1 MNEKEFRQYVY
12 EERRQGRSDSQ
23 IARSLGM
30 SLKHMIG
37 RLNGVDVDKIDP
49 PKTNAQAAKDLGI
62 KEAPV
67 HPVQKP
73 EVKPVSGA
81 KQPEK
86 HEKPKKEKSVDI
98 PKVEKPK
105 EEKPVEDPKEEKPVE
120 DLSWME

>member
-1 MNEKEFRQYVY
+1 MTDKEFRQYVY
-12 EERRQGRSDSQ
+12 EEKRQGRSESE

-30 SLKHMIG
+30 SLAHFMG
-37 RLNGVDVDKIDP
+37 RLNGVDVDKVDP
-49 PKTNAQAAKDLGI
+49 PKTNTQVAKDLGI

-67 HPVQKP
+67 RNISKP

-86 HEKPKKEKSVDI
+86 HEKPKKEKPVDI
-98 PKVEKPK
+98 PKAAE
-105 EEKPVEDPKEEKPVE
+105 EEKKAE

>member
-1 MNEKEFRQYVY
+1 MTDKEFRQYVY
-12 EERRQGRSDSQ
+12 EEKRQGRSESE

-30 SLKHMIG
+30 SLSHLMG
-37 RLNGVDVDKIDP
+37 RLNGVDVEKVDP
-49 PKTNAQAAKDLGI
+49 PKQKV
-62 KEAPV
+62 EAPKIET
-67 HPVQKP
+67 KP

-98 PKVEKPK
+98 PKAAE
-105 EEKPVEDPKEEKPVE
+105 EEKKLE

>member
-1 MNEKEFRQYVY
+1 MTDKEFNAYVY

-30 SLKHMIG
+30 SLKHLIG
-37 RLNGVDVDKIDP
+37 RLNGVDVEKIDP
-49 PKTNAQAAKDLGI
+49 PKQKP
-62 KEAPV
+62 EAPK
-67 HPVQKP
+67 QEKKQ

-86 HEKPKKEKSVDI
+86 HEKPKKEKAVDI
-98 PKVEKPK
+98 PKAEEPK
-105 EEKPVEDPKEEKPVE
+105 EEKKAD

>member
-1 MNEKEFRQYVY
+1 MTDKEFRQYVY
-12 EERRQGRSDSQ
+12 EEKRQGRSESQ

-30 SLKHMIG
+30 SLSHLMG
-37 RLNGVDVDKIDP
+37 RLNGVDVEKVDP
-49 PKTNAQAAKDLGI
+49 PKTNTQVAKDLGI

-67 HPVQKP
+67 RNIQKS

-86 HEKPKKEKSVDI
+86 HNKPKKEKTIDI
-98 PKVEKPK
+98 PKDAE
-105 EEKPVEDPKEEKPVE
+105 EEKKPE

>member
-1 MNEKEFRQYVY
+1 MTDKEFNAYVY

-30 SLKHMIG
+30 SLKHLIG

-49 PKTNAQAAKDLGI
+49 PKQKV
-62 KEAPV
+62 EAPKV
-67 HPVQKP
+67 EKKP
-73 EVKPVSGA
+73 EVKSVSGA

-98 PKVEKPK
+98 PKTAE
-105 EEKPVEDPKEEKPVE
+105 EEKKPE

>member
-1 MNEKEFRQYVY
+1 MTDKEFRQYVY

-30 SLKHMIG
+30 SLKHLIG
-37 RLNGVDVDKIDP
+37 RLNGVDVDKVDP
-49 PKTNAQAAKDLGI
+49 PKQ
-62 KEAPV
+62 EAPKV
-67 HPVQKP
+67 EKKP

-86 HEKPKKEKSVDI
+86 HEKPKKEKPVDI
-98 PKVEKPK
+98 PKAEEPK
-105 EEKPVEDPKEEKPVE
+105 EEKAAE

>member
-1 MNEKEFRQYVY
+1 MTDKEFYAYVY
-12 EERRQGRSDSQ
+12 EEKRKGRSESQ

-30 SLKHMIG
+30 SLAHFIG

-49 PKTNAQAAKDLGI
+49 PKQEVPKVE
-62 KEAPV
+62 K
-67 HPVQKP
+67 KP

-86 HEKPKKEKSVDI
+86 HDKPKKEKAVGI
-98 PKVEKPK
+98 LKVEESK
-105 EEKPVEDPKEEKPVE
+105 EETKVE

>member
-1 MNEKEFRQYVY
+1 MNEKEFREYVY
-12 EERRQGRSDSQ
+12 EQKRQGRSESQ

-30 SLKHMIG
+30 SLAHFMG

-49 PKTNAQAAKDLGI
+49 LKQKIDTPKPEK
-62 KEAPV
+62 
-67 HPVQKP
+67 KP

-86 HEKPKKEKSVDI
+86 HEKAKKEKKAEL
-98 PKVEKPK
+98 PKAEEPK
-105 EEKPVEDPKEEKPVE
+105 EKEKAE

>member
-1 MNEKEFRQYVY
+1 MTDKEFKAYVY
-12 EERRQGRSDSQ
+12 EEKRQGRSESQ

-30 SLKHMIG
+30 SLAHFMG

-49 PKTNAQAAKDLGI
+49 PKTNAQTAKDLGI

-67 HPVQKP
+67 RNISKP

-86 HEKPKKEKSVDI
+86 HEKPKKEKAADI
-98 PKVEKPK
+98 QKAEEPK
-105 EEKPVEDPKEEKPVE
+105 EEKKDDEFN
-120 DLSWME
+120 WME

>member
-1 MNEKEFRQYVY
+1 MNEKEFREYVY
-12 EERRQGRSDSQ
+12 EQKRQGRSESQ

-30 SLKHMIG
+30 SLAHFMG

-49 PKTNAQAAKDLGI
+49 PKSNAQMAKDLGI

-67 HPVQKP
+67 RPVQKP

-86 HEKPKKEKSVDI
+86 HESPKKEKVAEVSKTEE
-98 PKVEKPK
+98 KVE
-105 EEKPVEDPKEEKPVE
+105 ESKEEKPVE

>member
-1 MNEKEFRQYVY
+1 MTDKEFRQYVY
-12 EERRQGRSDSQ
+12 EEKRQGRSESQ

-30 SLKHMIG
+30 SLSHLMG
-37 RLNGVDVDKIDP
+37 RLNGVDVEKVDP
-49 PKTNAQAAKDLGI
+49 PKTNTQVAKDLGI

-67 HPVQKP
+67 RNIQKP

-86 HEKPKKEKSVDI
+86 NDKPKKEKPVDI
-98 PKVEKPK
+98 QKAT
-105 EEKPVEDPKEEKPVE
+105 EEKKKPE

>member
-1 MNEKEFRQYVY
+1 MTDKEFRQYVY
-12 EERRQGRSDSQ
+12 EEKRQGRSESQ

-30 SLKHMIG
+30 SLAHFMG
-37 RLNGVDVDKIDP
+37 RLNGVDVDKVDP
-49 PKTNAQAAKDLGI
+49 PKTNAQTAKDLGI

-67 HPVQKP
+67 RNISKP

-86 HEKPKKEKSVDI
+86 HEKPKKEKAVDI
-98 PKVEKPK
+98 PKVEEPK
-105 EEKPVEDPKEEKPVE
+105 DEKPVE

>member
-12 EERRQGRSDSQ
+12 EEKRQGRSESQ

-30 SLKHMIG
+30 SLAHFMG

-49 PKTNAQAAKDLGI
+49 PKQKVETPKQEK
-62 KEAPV
+62 
-67 HPVQKP
+67 KP

-81 KQPEK
+81 KQPER
-86 HEKPKKEKSVDI
+86 HEKSKKEKVVKLQKVEEPKKE
-98 PKVEKPK
+98 EK
-105 EEKPVEDPKEEKPVE
+105 VE